1 MNDLA
6 FTCMNS
12 SVREHVLGREKRPT
26 SINGEFVIISTEM
39 DGIFAEEG
47 VFHFLERV

>member
-1 MNDLA
+1 MA

-12 SVREHVLGREKRPT
+12 SVREHVLGREMRPT